1 MIKKIFTLSA
11 ALLLSLTLFAQT
23 WTGGVK
29 GTVVNRAGR
38 IPVAGAQLTLSKGSE
53 LVADV
58 KSASDGSFLVENLE
72 DGVYSMTV
80 KAVGFVPANVNVT
93 VDSGFI
99 KDLIF
104 VSLVAAQ
111 TVEDVDD
118 SSYAEFDMDDS
129 GYTDTPT
136 VLFGAA
142 DP

>member
-1 MIKKIFTLSA
+1 MIKKLSTLSA
-11 ALLLSLTLFAQT
+11 ALLLSLAVFAQT

-118 SSYAEFDMDDS
+118 SSYAEFDMEFLR
-129 GYTDTPT
+129 YPQVTHNP
-136 VLFGAA
+136 
-142 DP
+142 

>member
-80 KAVGFVPANVNVT
+80 
-93 VDSGFI
+93 
-99 KDLIF
+99 
-104 VSLVAAQ
+104 
-111 TVEDVDD
+111 
-118 SSYAEFDMDDS
+118 
-129 GYTDTPT
+129 
-136 VLFGAA
+136 
-142 DP
+142 